1 VGGRGIEGRC
11 WAGVWYAVAMQGNEC
26 SIGEDSLCNYV
37 FLVLEKFLTYF
48 GSLKGRDRIR
58 NMRLLDQRLIN
69 NDVVSKGSRYD
80 TCRWPGYQDSA
91 SDNSPRGSGCFST
104 GG

>member
-37 FLVLEKFLTYF
+37 FLVLEEFLNLFRKSEGKRQDT
-48 GSLKGRDRIR
+48 KHEVIE
-58 NMRLLDQRLIN
+58 
-69 NDVVSKGSRYD
+69 SKV
-80 TCRWPGYQDSA
+80 
-91 SDNSPRGSGCFST
+91 N
-104 GG
+104 